1 MNMRPLQAIFA
12 AALVLGAC
20 SDTGTGPN
28 NTPPFDPANFVT
40 GVTNPFF
47 SLTPGT
53 VNYYEGESGGVA
65 ESDSAEV
72 LTETKSILGVTA
84 TIVHD
89 RVYSGGA
96 LTEDTFD
103 WYAQDANGNVWYLGE
118 DTKELDNGQV
128 VSTEGSW
135 QAGVNGAVPGII
147 MWADPSAHIGEQ
159 YRQEFSRGVAED
171 LGKVVAVDQ
180 SVSVPFG
187 NLTGC
192 VKTEDSSSLESG
204 LENKYY
210 CPGIG
215 LTKEQG
221 VQGSTD
227 HNDLVNVRE

>member
-1 MNMRPLQAIFA
+1 MNIRVLQPILA

-20 SDTGTGPN
+20 SDRGTGPN

-40 GVTNPFF
+40 GITNPFF
-47 SLTPGT
+47 ALTPGT
-53 VNYYEGESGGVA
+53 VNFYEGESGGIA

-72 LTETKSILGVTA
+72 QTETKSILGVTA

-89 RVYSGGA
+89 RVYSGGS

-103 WYAQDANGNVWYLGE
+103 WYAQDADGNVWYLGE
-118 DTKELDNGQV
+118 DTKELENGQV

-135 QAGVNGAVPGII
+135 EAGANSAVAGII

-171 LGKVVAVDQ
+171 LGKVVGVDQ

-227 HNDLVNVRE
+227 HNELVNVRG